1 VASKIGD
8 VVHEMKVRVSVS
20 QEKTM
25 SKVFAKAIGIL
36 ALSAG
41 LTTAAFA
48 GQWTASA
55 HTGFGVSQHI
65 FAAAPA
71 SAPEIDPAGAL
82 SGLTLLLGGL
92 AVVRGRR
99 VKK

>member
-1 VASKIGD
+1 
-8 VVHEMKVRVSVS
+8 M
-20 QEKTM
+20 T
-25 SKVFAKAIGIL
+25 KVFIAKAIGAL
-36 ALSAG
+36 ALSVG
-41 LTTAAFA
+41 MVGAAFGAVPVAHVGFAVAPHLAA
-48 GQWTASA
+48 GVT
-55 HTGFGVSQHI
+55 
-65 FAAAPA
+65 

>member
-1 VASKIGD
+1 
-8 VVHEMKVRVSVS
+8 M
-20 QEKTM
+20 T
-25 SKVFAKAIGIL
+25 KVFVAKAIGAL
-36 ALSAG
+36 ALSVG
-41 LTTAAFA
+41 MVSAAFA
-48 GQWTASA
+48 GQFVPAA
-55 HTGFGVSQHI
+55 HVGFAIAPHM
-65 FAAAPA
+65 AAAVT

>member
-1 VASKIGD
+1 
-8 VVHEMKVRVSVS
+8 M
-20 QEKTM
+20 T
-25 SKVFAKAIGIL
+25 KVFIAKAIGAL
-36 ALSAG
+36 ALSVG
-41 LTTAAFA
+41 MVGAAFA
-48 GQWTASA
+48 GQFAPVA
-55 HTGFGVSQHI
+55 HVGFAVAPHLATGVT
-65 FAAAPA
+65 